1 MKKNKWLL
9 WHSCFKKTI
18 NPKGQK
24 RLCSAFTK
32 RGLKYYS
39 LFSVRA
45 LEKARNTGQF
55 AQASGVGFDGSES
68 ESSIEGDLAQGR
80 RKKIKME

>member
-1 MKKNKWLL
+1 M
-9 WHSCFKKTI
+9 I
-18 NPKGQK
+18 
-24 RLCSAFTK
+24 
-32 RGLKYYS
+32 YVI
-39 LFSVRA
+39 FSVRA

-80 RKKIKME
+80 RKKLKTME